1 MYRTLA
7 PQPLK
12 FGTMRSMTGYGSAT
26 QEAPTHQLKLQI
38 EITSVNRK
46 TLDLNLS
53 SPREWNGLDQKC
65 NEWLKGKFERGRLN
79 ITIKAQSL
87 DSSTGGGL
95 EWNEGLMDQTLARLQ
110 QFAAKHDLALNA
122 DGALILK
129 IAQSLPERA
138 ALPDW
143 QELEEHLQATFQ
155 QALDDLNTMREKE
168 GHALQKD
175 LQARLAELEALRQN
189 IASHAVGTV
198 GTYQGAL
205 MDRLAQLGLE
215 LDPSDE
221 RVLKEIALFADRCD
235 ISEELT
241 RLSSHFEQFHELTE
255 CEAGSGRKMDFLCQE
270 IHREFNTIG
279 SKANQIEITRA
290 VIDGKNGLE
299 RIREQVQNVE

>member
-1 MYRTLA
+1 
-7 PQPLK
+7 
-12 FGTMRSMTGYGSAT
+12 MRSMTGYGSGT

-53 SPREWNGLDQKC
+53 NPREWNGLEQKC

-87 DSSTGGGL
+87 DFGSSGGL
-95 EWNEGLMDQTLARLQ
+95 EWNEGLMEQTLERLK
-110 QFAAKHDLALNA
+110 QFTEKHGLSLNA
-122 DGALILK
+122 DGALILR
-129 IAQSLPERA
+129 IAQSLPEKG

-143 QELEEHLQATFQ
+143 HELEKHLQAAFQ
-155 QALDDLNTMREKE
+155 EALDDLNTMREKE
-168 GHALQKD
+168 GQALQVD

-189 IASHAVGTV
+189 IASHAEGTV
-198 GTYQGAL
+198 GAYKDAL
-205 MDRLAQLGLE
+205 MDRLGQLGLE

-241 RLSSHFEQFHELTE
+241 RLNSHFEQIKELTE
-255 CEAGSGRKMDFLCQE
+255 CDAGSGRKMDFLCQE
-270 IHREFNTIG
+270 IHRELNTIG
-279 SKANQIEITRA
+279 SKANQVEITRA
-290 VIDGKNGLE
+290 VIDGKNALE

>member
-1 MYRTLA
+1 
-7 PQPLK
+7 
-12 FGTMRSMTGYGSAT
+12 MTGYGSGT

-46 TLDLNLS
+46 TLDLNLT
-53 SPREWNGLDQKC
+53 SPREWNGLEQQC

-79 ITIKAQSL
+79 ITIKAQAL
-87 DSSTGGGL
+87 DAASSGGGL
-95 EWNEGLMDQTLARLQ
+95 EWNEGLMEQTLERLR
-110 QFAAKHDLALNA
+110 QFAAKHDLELNA
-122 DGALILK
+122 DGALMLR
-129 IAQSLPERA
+129 IAQSLPEKA

-143 QELEEHLQATFQ
+143 HELTEHLQTTFQ
-155 QALDDLNTMREKE
+155 QALDDLNSMREKE
-168 GHALQKD
+168 GRALQVD
-175 LQARLAELEALRQN
+175 LQARLVELAALRQS
-189 IASHAVGTV
+189 IAAHAEGTV
-198 GTYQGAL
+198 GAYRDAL
-205 MDRLAQLGLE
+205 LARLGQLGLD

-241 RLSSHFEQFHELTE
+241 RLNSHFEQFKELTE
-255 CEAGSGRKMDFLCQE
+255 CDAGSGRKMDFLCQE

-290 VIDGKNGLE
+290 VIEGKNALE

>member
-1 MYRTLA
+1 
-7 PQPLK
+7 
-12 FGTMRSMTGYGSAT
+12 MRSMTGYGSGT

-46 TLDLNLS
+46 TLDLNLT
-53 SPREWNGLDQKC
+53 SPREWNGLEQQC

-79 ITIKAQSL
+79 ITIKAQAL
-87 DSSTGGGL
+87 DAASSGGGL
-95 EWNEGLMDQTLARLQ
+95 EWNEGLMEQTLERLR
-110 QFAAKHDLALNA
+110 QFAAKHDLELNA
-122 DGALILK
+122 DGALMLR
-129 IAQSLPERA
+129 IAQSLPEKA

-143 QELEEHLQATFQ
+143 HELTEHLQTTFQ
-155 QALDDLNTMREKE
+155 QALDDLNSMREKE
-168 GHALQKD
+168 GRALQVD
-175 LQARLAELEALRQN
+175 LQARLVELAALRQS
-189 IASHAVGTV
+189 IAAHAEGTV
-198 GTYQGAL
+198 GAYRDAL
-205 MDRLAQLGLE
+205 LARLGQLGLD

-241 RLSSHFEQFHELTE
+241 RLNSHFEQFKELTE
-255 CEAGSGRKMDFLCQE
+255 CDAGSGRKMDFLCQE

-290 VIDGKNGLE
+290 VIEGKNALE